1 MSFKIIEFWVLKMT
15 MKDNVSL
22 KMTSNAFGIHWSAS
36 SKVIH
41 DVFLAIVKHLA
52 SKSVQSASFTVLKSS
67 SVPKSSYFY
76 IFLSVIMFKTLKFSV
91 LLKSSQFICPCKLFF
106 FSSILHLYCV
116 CHFFLE
122 EPVQSKFPRNWRF
135 VYMGL
140 RMRIIVNVSENYLT
154 LVLHEQKTYLSEI
167 SSSGKR
173 EPALPGFSF
182 IQLKHKNLMEIIV
195 ITGSC

>member
-1 MSFKIIEFWVLKMT
+1 MQKMT

-22 KMTSNAFGIHWSAS
+22 KMTSNAFGIHWSAG

-52 SKSVQSASFTVLKSS
+52 SKLVRSASFTVLKSS

-91 LLKSSQFICPCKLFF
+91 LLKSSQFICPCKLLF

-116 CHFFLE
+116 CHFFWKSLFKASFHE
-122 EPVQSKFPRNWRF
+122 IEGLFTWVCACVLLWMYQKIISPWC
-135 VYMGL
+135 YM
-140 RMRIIVNVSENYLT
+140 N
-154 LVLHEQKTYLSEI
+154 
-167 SSSGKR
+167 KR
-173 EPALPGFSF
+173 
-182 IQLKHKNLMEIIV
+182 H
-195 ITGSC
+195 T